1 MILKDDLNI
10 LGKTEMYKTFSVSI
24 EREVIK
30 IDKYGNESVTIS
42 SKTKVI
48 DSAKLMATSLSNLVE
63 NLTEGIH

>member
-1 MILKDDLNI
+1 
-10 LGKTEMYKTFSVSI
+10 MYKTFSVSI

-30 IDKYGNESVTIS
+30 IDKYGNESVATIS
-42 SKTKVI
+42 YKTKVI